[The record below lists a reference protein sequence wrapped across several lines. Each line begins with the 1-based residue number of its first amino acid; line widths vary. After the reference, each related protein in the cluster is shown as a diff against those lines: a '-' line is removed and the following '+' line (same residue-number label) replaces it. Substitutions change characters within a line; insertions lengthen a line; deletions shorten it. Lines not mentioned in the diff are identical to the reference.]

1 MLVYKKDK
9 LKREVIP
16 VSKELFKLR
25 LNHLDSKM
33 SIETDF
39 DINKPSS
46 GVYRVFKEVD
56 GKYVIYQ
63 EFLPSSSKSKLDNFK
78 DAIDFFESQI
88 LEELREKPQNT
99 QTPPNQQQDEPET
112 FTKTP
117 EVGDIVMVQGNYG
130 RVVDVDGTNV
140 KMKTL
145 TKQEAMKILR
155 EQRNQL
161 VQETIDKQETSKDLS
176 QLRDDLIKQGVE
188 GAEGTLQD
196 VVDAF
201 NFELGGDVSTIKE
214 YDASKFKFTIFEVK
228 PPITPQE
235 IPDDENPPQ
244 EPPDEQEPQPD
255 NVIDPFED
263 ENDSDGENDSD
274 EENDSDNESTDDE
287 RTNDEQEGTENEEGD
302 DGSGE
307 DEEGNKGSGEEE
319 EDSDDSDDEGD
330 RTNGEESE
338 EENDLEEDE
347 FGNDGNTSEPDLE
360 KIMEEVINE
369 INKGQELEDIKIN
382 NDIEAIERA
391 LNITRRRLKN
401 QFKNPSLAI
410 VGIGNEQIFNTQ
422 NKERITK
429 AINKI
434 FE

>member
-63 EFLPSSSKSKLDNFK
+63 EFLPASNKSKIENFK

-117 EVGDIVMVQGNYG
+117 EIGDIVMVQNTYG

-145 TKQEAMKILR
+145 TKEEAMKILR

-161 VQETIDKQETSKDLS
+161 VQESID
-176 QLRDDLIKQGVE
+176 GVDS
-188 GAEGTLQD
+188 TLKD
-196 VVDAF
+196 VVDSL
-201 NFELGGDVSTIKE
+201 NFELGGDISTIKE

-228 PPITPQE
+228 PPIKPQE
-235 IPDDENPPQ
+235 PDDDIPPQ
-244 EPPDEQEPQPD
+244 DPPDEQEPQPD

-263 ENDSDGENDSD
+263 ENDSSG
-274 EENDSDNESTDDE
+274 ENDSDNESTEDE
-287 RTNDEQEGTENEEGD
+287 TENDEQKGTEEQKGD
-302 DGSGE
+302 
-307 DEEGNKGSGEEE
+307 KGSGEEGDE
-319 EDSDDSDDEGD
+319 ESGEEEESIDSDDGSDSED
-330 RTNGEESE
+330 GEKPE
-338 EENDLEEDE
+338 EENDLEEDD
-347 FGNDGNTSEPDLE
+347 FGSDGGASEPDLE
-360 KIMEEVINE
+360 KIMENVIKE
-369 INKGQELEDIKIN
+369 IEKGKKLEDIKIN

-391 LNITRRRLKN
+391 LNITRRKLKN

-410 VGIGNEQIFNTQ
+410 IGIGNEQIFNTQ
-422 NKERITK
+422 NKERIIK

>member
-46 GVYRVFKEVD
+46 GIYRVFKEVD

-145 TKQEAMKILR
+145 TKEEAMKILR

-228 PPITPQE
+228 PPMTPQE
-235 IPDDENPPQ
+235 PDDDIPPQ
-244 EPPDEQEPQPD
+244 DPPDEQEPQPD

-263 ENDSDGENDSD
+263 ENDSSGENDSD
-274 EENDSDNESTDDE
+274 NQSTEDE
-287 RTNDEQEGTENEEGD
+287 KENDEQEGTDGEEETEGNEGSGEEGDEGTDGEQGEEEGD
-302 DGSGE
+302 D
-307 DEEGNKGSGEEE
+307 
-319 EDSDDSDDEGD
+319 SDDDGD
-330 RTNGEESE
+330 RTDGEESE

-347 FGNDGNTSEPDLE
+347 FGNDGNSSEPDLE
-360 KIMEEVINE
+360 KIMEEVIEE
-369 INKGQELEDIKIN
+369 IKKGKELEDIKIN

-391 LNITRRRLKN
+391 LNITRRKLKN

-422 NKERITK
+422 NKERIIK

>member
-46 GVYRVFKEVD
+46 GIYRVFKEVD

-63 EFLPSSSKSKLDNFK
+63 EFLPSSIKSKLDNFK

-145 TKQEAMKILR
+145 TKEEAMKILR

-228 PPITPQE
+228 PPMTPQE
-235 IPDDENPPQ
+235 PDADISPQ
-244 EPPDEQEPQPD
+244 DPPDEQEPQPD
-255 NVIDPFED
+255 NIIDPFED
-263 ENDSDGENDSD
+263 ENDSSG
-274 EENDSDNESTDDE
+274 ENDSDNESTEDE
-287 RTNDEQEGTENEEGD
+287 TKNDEQEGTEEQEGD
-302 DGSGE
+302 E
-307 DEEGNKGSGEEE
+307 GSGEEE
-319 EDSDDSDDEGD
+319 GDEGSGEEEGDEGSGEEEGDDSDDDGD
-330 RTNGEESE
+330 RTDGEESE

-347 FGNDGNTSEPDLE
+347 FGNDGNSSEPDLE
-360 KIMEEVINE
+360 KIMEEVIEE
-369 INKGQELEDIKIN
+369 IKKGKELEDIKIN

-391 LNITRRRLKN
+391 LNITRRKLKN